1 MSTDVAMQSLS
12 PPPDWDDYV
21 RAHPDARAFHMA
33 SAVKIA
39 TVAFG
44 LRSHFVTVRGS
55 DGKLRGALPLVE
67 QTLIPWTRCLVSLPF
82 CTYGGPLAD
91 DDQALATLLE
101 GAEQLAHQRQAAR
114 IILRHARLMPAI
126 PYPASLDKVSM
137 ILPLPDNREELAR
150 SLGSKLRSQIRRAD
164 RANPEV
170 RIGREELVDDF
181 YTVFCSVMRDLG
193 TPVYPRKFFDV
204 VLDALGGNASVMVIY
219 VDGIAA
225 SGAILIHWR
234 DRLKVPWAATLHWMN
249 PMAINMSLY
258 WELLNVAIERRC
270 NAFDFGRCTKDAG
283 TYRFKAQWG
292 AQPQQLYWHTHNMKA
307 IDSVTGMLDQRSR
320 LESAVKVW
328 SKLPL
333 PLANRLGPVISSRLP
348 W

>member
-1 MSTDVAMQSLS
+1 MSLDLAMQPL

-21 RAHPDARAFHMA
+21 QAHPDASAFHTA

-39 TVAFG
+39 NAAFG

-67 QTLIPWTRCLVSLPF
+67 QVLIPWTRCLVSLPF

-91 DDQALATLLE
+91 DDQALAALLE

-126 PYPASLDKVSM
+126 PYPVSLDKVSM
-137 ILPLPDNREELAR
+137 ILPLPDTREELAK

-249 PMAINMSLY
+249 PMAINMRLY
-258 WELLNVAIERRC
+258 WRTAERGDR
-270 NAFDFGRCTKDAG
+270 ATL
-283 TYRFKAQWG
+283 Q
-292 AQPQQLYWHTHNMKA
+292 
-307 IDSVTGMLDQRSR
+307 
-320 LESAVKVW
+320 
-328 SKLPL
+328 
-333 PLANRLGPVISSRLP
+333 
-348 W
+348 